1 MATREDLDGWLIDAL
16 TRLGGSG
23 SIVDICKHI
32 WEQHE
37 TELKNSGNLLYTWQ
51 YDVRW
56 AANRLRRKKIM
67 RSVEDTPPHFW
78 ELAPSSA
85 AKAAS

>member
-16 TRLGGSG
+16 KSLGGRG
-23 SIVDICKHI
+23 SIVDLCKHV

-37 TELKNSGNLLYTWQ
+37 TELKNSDSLLYTWQ

-67 RSVEDTPPHFW
+67 RSVEDSPPHYW
-78 ELAPSSA
+78 ELAPSSTTM
-85 AKAAS
+85 AAS